1 MSSADFQKNTNDEI
15 QFRIDFK
22 ENFGIDYAEA
32 VANFKK
38 VNQESERGWNQLL
51 IKHNL
56 TRN

>member
-15 QFRIDFK
+15 QFRIDFQK
-22 ENFGIDYAEA
+22 NFGIDYAEA

-38 VNQESERGWNQLL
+38 VSQESERGWNQLL

-56 TRN
+56 PRN